1 MKKRILAL
9 CTACLMLMAVL
20 AGCGGN
26 GNSTAS
32 GGNAADE
39 NTIVIGGLAP
49 LTGNV
54 SVYGIAT
61 NNAVQMAFDEIN
73 EAGGILG
80 KQVKYVVYD
89 EKGDATEAVQ
99 AFNKLVDNDKIV
111 ALIGDVT
118 SKPTQAVA
126 QKAAEINMPMITAT
140 ATALNVTDAGEN
152 VFRVCFTDPFQGSLM
167 AKYAEKLGAKTAAII
182 YDITDDYSQG
192 LADSFEETAKE
203 SGIEIVAKEGYSSG
217 DVDFQSQLTVI
228 ADSNPDVFYI
238 PCYYEDVALIAVQ
251 AMNKGIDCT
260 LLGGD
265 GWDGVLEQID
275 ESNLDALKDVYF
287 CKGFTTDSDDEKIQ
301 NFVKNYKELYD
312 TDPVSFSAL
321 GYDAAYMLKQAIE
334 EAGSTDA
341 DAIID
346 ALKNIQFDGITG
358 STVFD
363 DHRDPIK
370 NAFITTVKDGAYS
383 LVEVFGEE

>member
-1 MKKRILAL
+1 
-9 CTACLMLMAVL
+9 
-20 AGCGGN
+20 
-26 GNSTAS
+26 
-32 GGNAADE
+32 
-39 NTIVIGGLAP
+39 
-49 LTGNV
+49 
-54 SVYGIAT
+54 
-61 NNAVQMAFDEIN
+61 MAFDEIN
-73 EAGGILG
+73 ANGGILG
-80 KQVKYVVYD
+80 KQVNYVVYD

-99 AFNKLVDNDKIV
+99 AFNKLVDNDKII

-126 QKAAEINMPMITAT
+126 QKAAAINMPMITGT

-167 AKYAEKLGAKTAAII
+167 AKYANKLGAKTAAII

-192 LADSFEETAKE
+192 LAEAFEATAKE
-203 SGIEIVAKEGYSSG
+203 NGIEIVAKEGYSAG

-251 AMNKGIDCT
+251 AMNKGINCT

-275 ESNLDALKDVYF
+275 QSNLDALKDVYF
-287 CKGFTTDSDDEKIQ
+287 CKGFTTDSDDKRIQ
-301 NFVKNYKELYD
+301 SFVENYKKLYN

-334 EAGSTDA
+334 EAGSTDST
-341 DAIID
+341 AIIE

-358 STVFD
+358 ATVFD

-383 LVEVFGEE
+383 LVEVFGQE

>member
-9 CTACLMLMAVL
+9 CTVCLMLMAVL
-20 AGCGGN
+20 AGCGG
-26 GNSTAS
+26 GGESKSTAQN
-32 GGNAADE
+32 GD
-39 NTIVIGGLAP
+39 TITIGGLAP

-54 SVYGIAT
+54 SVYGVAT
-61 NNAVQMAFDEIN
+61 NNAVKMAFDEIN
-73 EAGGILG
+73 ANGGILG
-80 KQVKYVVYD
+80 KQVNYVVYD

-99 AFNKLVDNDKIV
+99 AFNKLVDNDKII

-126 QKAAEINMPMITAT
+126 QKAAAINMPMITGT

-167 AKYAEKLGAKTAAII
+167 AKYANKLGAKTAAII

-192 LADSFEETAKE
+192 LAEAFEATAKE
-203 SGIEIVAKEGYSSG
+203 NGIEIVAKEGYSAG

-251 AMNKGIDCT
+251 AMNKGINCT

-275 ESNLDALKDVYF
+275 QSNLDALKDVYF
-287 CKGFTTDSDDEKIQ
+287 CKGFTTDSDDKRIQ
-301 NFVKNYKELYD
+301 SFVENYKKLYN

-334 EAGSTDA
+334 EAGSTDST
-341 DAIID
+341 AIIE

-358 STVFD
+358 ATVFD

-383 LVEVFGEE
+383 LVEVFGQE